1 MYMHIFSYEVDN
13 NTYHISYSASEVMQQ
28 VEPIKLV
35 YSKVIELLTC
45 IYTELLQL
53 AGTKTLT
60 DYLHMQG
67 VNILSTA

>member
-1 MYMHIFSYEVDN
+1 MHTFSYEVGN
-13 NTYHISYSASEVMQQ
+13 NTYHIPASEVMQQ